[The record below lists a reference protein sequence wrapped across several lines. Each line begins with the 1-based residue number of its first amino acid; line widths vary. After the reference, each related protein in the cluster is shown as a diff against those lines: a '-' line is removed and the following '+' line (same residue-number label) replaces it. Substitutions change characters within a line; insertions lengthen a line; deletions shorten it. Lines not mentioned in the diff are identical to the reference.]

1 MFGPY
6 HFLVRTTFG
15 VSCLV
20 RTTFWSVPLLGRAE
34 FGPYHF
40 LVRTTFW
47 ARGDWS
53 VPLLDWLCYVWFVLV
68 SFHPLHTN
76 IFCFISAN
84 LPESMQIEGIRV
96 GTFPLN
102 KDESTESPTALFP
115 NTDTDYEYV
124 ASITKSLHELCLV
137 QLDPTNNT
145 LNPEPSLPSV
155 KALMKTQEGI
165 LERRRSLTLRTL
177 QERNTSLVL
186 NFISF
191 FSIALVHNTFKLPSK
206 LPGLFKCDGD
216 VNMAWESILSPEG
229 IVQFTT
235 TGEKSEDF
243 NEELD
248 DPVIYTIA
256 HQDKSTMSN
265 KGQSIKGKNGFGALM
280 YLAMK
285 RDYYA
290 NLHILHSI
298 FNKHCSIGSDRIRV
312 TPGQLNSTPSNVYR
326 RLNELIAKFLKE
338 GVYGDLDSWHEK
350 NQGGML
356 VTEFLLVWPFARG
369 YLSAKKSPPNKRT
382 LREMFRGNAGEVLRS
397 LVKDIHQSIESN
409 RDVGVDLGVS
419 MTGDDYV
426 TVPFPICD

>member
-1 MFGPY
+1 
-6 HFLVRTTFG
+6 
-15 VSCLV
+15 
-20 RTTFWSVPLLGRAE
+20 
-34 FGPYHF
+34 
-40 LVRTTFW
+40 
-47 ARGDWS
+47 
-53 VPLLDWLCYVWFVLV
+53 
-68 SFHPLHTN
+68 
-76 IFCFISAN
+76 
-84 LPESMQIEGIRV
+84 
-96 GTFPLN
+96 
-102 KDESTESPTALFP
+102 
-115 NTDTDYEYV
+115 
-124 ASITKSLHELCLV
+124 
-137 QLDPTNNT
+137 
-145 LNPEPSLPSV
+145 
-155 KALMKTQEGI
+155 
-165 LERRRSLTLRTL
+165 
-177 QERNTSLVL
+177 
-186 NFISF
+186 
-191 FSIALVHNTFKLPSK
+191 
-206 LPGLFKCDGD
+206 
-216 VNMAWESILSPEG
+216 
-229 IVQFTT
+229 
-235 TGEKSEDF
+235 
-243 NEELD
+243 
-248 DPVIYTIA
+248 
-256 HQDKSTMSN
+256 MSN

-290 NLHILHSI
+290 NLYILHSI